1 MHVEVQIPG
10 AERIESLR
18 SHIQRRLH
26 SSIGQHADRVRR
38 VSVRLSEFCGP
49 ARGSIWTS
57 CRIEAGDESLPKAIV
72 AEAFEDNPYR
82 AFDKAIDRLSH
93 SLDRELVRPS
103 DGRRTTVVSRRS
115 SRSPN
120 GVGLRTPRRHLRR
133 RRRRGDHGNPRSGSG
148 SAMGR
153 DHRCIGRAVGF

>member
-10 AERIESLR
+10 AEQIESLR

-72 AEAFEDNPYR
+72 AEAFEENPYR

-93 SLDRELVRPS
+93 SLDRELVRS
-103 DGRRTTVVSRRS
+103 SRRTPDDGDLAMVESVAQ
-115 SRSPN
+115 
-120 GVGLRTPRRHLRR
+120 RR
-133 RRRRGDHGNPRSGSG
+133 RPQDSKTAP
-148 SAMGR
+148 SA
-153 DHRCIGRAVGF
+153 A

>member
-18 SHIQRRLH
+18 SHIRRRLH
-26 SSIGQHADRVRR
+26 SSIGQHADWVRS

-72 AEAFEDNPYR
+72 AEAFEENPYR

-93 SLDRELVRPS
+93 SLDRELVLQS
-103 DGRRTTVVSRRS
+103 RRT
-115 SRSPN
+115 PDD
-120 GVGLRTPRRHLRR
+120 GGLAKVESVAHRPRPHQDSKTAPPAAPTA
-133 RRRRGDHGNPRSGSG
+133 RGSWQ
-148 SAMGR
+148 SA
-153 DHRCIGRAVGF
+153 